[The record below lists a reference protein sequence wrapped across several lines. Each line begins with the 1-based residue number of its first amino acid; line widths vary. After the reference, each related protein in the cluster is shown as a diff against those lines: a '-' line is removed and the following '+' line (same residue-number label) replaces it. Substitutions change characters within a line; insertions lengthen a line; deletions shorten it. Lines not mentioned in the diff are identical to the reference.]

1 LVCSQYTYLSLGCSR
16 NSEQRML
23 AFARQQVG
31 KPFSN
36 VGMARSLLFPRQSD
50 NRSFYCAGTVSRA
63 SKPHVLFE
71 FLPLCGSHVFT
82 ELVAAVLK
90 AGGMLSPDSNPGSA
104 TPHSLYKLYSKQA
117 AATANPYTL
126 RQSTKL
132 SLNSVIG
139 QRLPQQVHAQQ
150 VPLLGASAGATAHIG
165 GRHGG
170 HGGSQRRRS
179 DSPPR
184 ASFRVLSAAPT
195 KPQPGFQ
202 HLGLSLTSLRG

>member
-50 NRSFYCAGTVSRA
+50 NRSFYCA
-63 SKPHVLFE
+63 
-71 FLPLCGSHVFT
+71 